1 MSLLL
6 DMAREAVLAK
16 VAQRASRLSREY
28 VEGWIRGEFSLVDR
42 VARRHENDI
51 RAWKEVVLQTIDAL
65 TVEELLE
72 KCRDVRPDLQDLWA
86 SDGAHARLSEEWG
99 RAREYVRGL

>member
-16 VAQRASRLSREY
+16 VSQRVGRLSREY
-28 VEGWIRGEFSLVDR
+28 VEGWIRGDFSLVDR

-51 RAWKEVVLQTIDAL
+51 RAWREVVLQTIDAL
-65 TVEELLE
+65 TVDELL
-72 KCRDVRPDLQDLWA
+72 KRCQATRPDFDDLWT
-86 SDGAHARLSEEWG
+86 SEGARIRLTEEWD
-99 RAREYVRGL
+99 RARAYVRGL

>member
-16 VAQRASRLSREY
+16 VQQRVSRLSRHY
-28 VEGWIRGEFSLVDR
+28 VERWIAGEFSLVDR

-51 RAWKEVVLQTIDAL
+51 KAWQDVVLQTMDAL
-65 TVEELLE
+65 TVEELLAVCQE
-72 KCRDVRPDLQDLWA
+72 ARPDFEDLWR
-86 SDGAHARLSEEWG
+86 SEGAHARLSDEWG
-99 RAREYVRGL
+99 TAREYVQGL